1 MQHKSSFCLF
11 LVSKKKIHNLL
22 IKNKMECSSLRRSDS
37 VINNIPRVRSSR
49 KPAFKYSSKAKSGF
63 PYRGM
68 WFPVLPEDGELDLPI
83 MKKICRLIIDD
94 ALVASSRVFAVRYD
108 FSTQECS
115 HNNQVMSDFLRVFK
129 REFGKLYPESF
140 FGYCWVR
147 EQSDTSSYPHYH
159 AVFLF
164 SGHKIKSAHKINLL
178 VESCWQSVSQGRA
191 WLPKNPAYLVKRDKP
206 EPLIELIYRCSYLA
220 KKETKEVD
228 SSVRRLGQGMVK
240 PAGQRKSRGRVR
252 SASKCP
258 SPAMSAADV
267 RNAHC
272 EPLASETIPA
282 LLDSVFTQGVLPSF
296 VCAVSEQQ
304 LHEPVASADPQ
315 DSMPPIA
322 EAILQAVAQVQVNDA
337 LKESVKRNA
346 KQNSVKSASKSKTK
360 WSAVAEL
367 VSSAS
372 QPALAHAKAH
382 RHNFLFEAFTEGVS
396 PAEYRERYGLTAQQF
411 RDYTRDLQVSSIRK
425 LFWAKHRMQW
435 AQSSLSLDEY
445 MAIHQLKTA
454 DAKRQ
459 LRRKPMSAEW
469 QAHAE
474 RYYCDYWPQGVS
486 VAAYAKLHNVP
497 ITSLRRYVVN
507 FSQGLITPS
516 ILLRWM

>member
-1 MQHKSSFCLF
+1 MSPELAQC
-11 LVSKKKIHNLL
+11 NT
-22 IKNKMECSSLRRSDS
+22 S
-37 VINNIPRVRSSR
+37 VINNIPRVRSPR

-68 WFPVLPEDGELDLPI
+68 WFPVLPEDGELDLPL
-83 MKKICRLIIDD
+83 MKKICQLIIDG

-108 FSTQECS
+108 FSAQESS

-147 EQSDTSSYPHYH
+147 EKSVKSSYPHYH

-164 SGHKIKSAHKINLL
+164 SGHKIKSPHKINLL
-178 VESCWQSVSQGRA
+178 VESCWQNVSQGRV
-191 WLPKNPAYLVKRDKP
+191 WFPKNQAYLVKRDDL
-206 EPLIELIYRCSYLA
+206 ESLIELICRCSYLA
-220 KKETKEVD
+220 KKETKEID
-228 SSVRRLGQGMVK
+228 SSVRRIGKSMLK

-252 SASKCP
+252 STSK
-258 SPAMSAADV
+258 SLSSAMSATDV
-267 RNAHC
+267 HTAHR
-272 EPLASETIPA
+272 EPLAPEPSPA

-304 LHEPVASADPQ
+304 LHEPVASDEPQ

-322 EAILQAVAQVQVNDA
+322 DAILQAVAQVQVNDS
-337 LKESVKRNA
+337 LKESVKGNA
-346 KQNSVKSASKSKTK
+346 KQNLVKSVSKSQTK
-360 WSAVAEL
+360 CSAVAEL

-372 QPALAHAKAH
+372 HPASAHAKAH
-382 RHNFLFEAFTEGVS
+382 RYNFLFEAFTEGVS

-411 RDYTRDLQVSSIRK
+411 RDYTRDLQVPSIRK

-445 MAIHQLKTA
+445 MAIHQLKTT

-474 RYYCDYWPQGVS
+474 RYYRDYWPQGVS

>member
-1 MQHKSSFCLF
+1 
-11 LVSKKKIHNLL
+11 
-22 IKNKMECSSLRRSDS
+22 
-37 VINNIPRVRSSR
+37 
-49 KPAFKYSSKAKSGF
+49 
-63 PYRGM
+63 M
-68 WFPVLPEDGELDLPI
+68 WFPTLPEDSELELPI
-83 MKKICRLIIDD
+83 MKKICQLIIDD
-94 ALVASSRVFAVRYD
+94 ALVTSSRVFAVRYD
-108 FSTQECS
+108 FSTQESCHS
-115 HNNQVMSDFLRVFK
+115 NQVMSDFLRVFK

-147 EQSDTSSYPHYH
+147 EQPDTSSSPHYH

-164 SGHKIKSAHKINLL
+164 SGHKIKSPHKINLL
-178 VESCWQSVSQGRA
+178 VESCWQRVSQGRV
-191 WLPKNPAYLVKRDKP
+191 WFPKNQAYLVKRDKP

-258 SPAMSAADV
+258 SPAMSATDV
-267 RNAHC
+267 HSEHS
-272 EPLASETIPA
+272 EPLASETSPA

-296 VCAVSEQQ
+296 VCAVSEKQ

-322 EAILQAVAQVQVNDA
+322 DAILQAVAQVQVNDA
-337 LKESVKRNA
+337 LKESVKKNA

-360 WSAVAEL
+360 WSAVAKL

-372 QPALAHAKAH
+372 HPALAHAKAH

-445 MAIHQLKTA
+445 MAIHQLKTT

-474 RYYCDYWPQGVS
+474 RYYRDYWPQG
-486 VAAYAKLHNVP
+486 
-497 ITSLRRYVVN
+497 
-507 FSQGLITPS
+507 
-516 ILLRWM
+516 

>member
-1 MQHKSSFCLF
+1 MNFNILNAGSITS
-11 LVSKKKIHNLL
+11 VS
-22 IKNKMECSSLRRSDS
+22 S
-37 VINNIPRVRSSR
+37 VINNIPRVRTTR

-68 WFPVLPEDGELDLPI
+68 WFPVLPMDGELDLPI
-83 MKKICRLIIDD
+83 MKKICQQIIDD

-108 FSTQECS
+108 FSTQECCG
-115 HNNQVMSDFLRVFK
+115 NNQVMSDFLRVFK

-147 EQSDTSSYPHYH
+147 EQPDTSSSPHYH

-178 VESCWQSVSQGRA
+178 VESCWQSVSQGRV
-191 WLPKNPAYLVKRDKP
+191 WFPKNQAYLVKRDDP
-206 EPLIELIYRCSYLA
+206 ESLIELIYRCSYLA

-228 SSVRRLGQGMVK
+228 SSVRRVGKSMVK
-240 PAGQRKSRGRVR
+240 PAGQRKLRGRVR
-252 SASKCP
+252 SAGKCP
-258 SPAMSAADV
+258 SPAMSATD
-267 RNAHC
+267 AHSEHS
-272 EPLASETIPA
+272 EPLASETSPA
-282 LLDSVFTQGVLPSF
+282 LLDSVFTQGVLPSS

-304 LHEPVASADPQ
+304 LHEPVASDEQQ
-315 DSMPPIA
+315 DSMPLIA
-322 EAILQAVAQVQVNDA
+322 DAILQAVTKVQVNDT
-337 LKESVKRNA
+337 LKESAKGNA

-360 WSAVAEL
+360 RSAVAEL

-372 QPALAHAKAH
+372 HPASAHAKAH
-382 RHNFLFEAFTEGVS
+382 RYNFLFEAFTEGVS
-396 PAEYRERYGLTAQQF
+396 PAEYRECYGLTAQQF
-411 RDYTRDLQVSSIRK
+411 RDYTRDLQVPSIRK

-445 MAIHQLKTA
+445 MVIHQLKTT

-459 LRRKPMSAEW
+459 LRRKPMSDEW
-469 QAHAE
+469 HAHAE
-474 RYYCDYWPQGVS
+474 RYYRDYWPQGVS
-486 VAAYAKLHNVP
+486 VAAYAKMYNVP

>member
-1 MQHKSSFCLF
+1 
-11 LVSKKKIHNLL
+11 
-22 IKNKMECSSLRRSDS
+22 
-37 VINNIPRVRSSR
+37 
-49 KPAFKYSSKAKSGF
+49 
-63 PYRGM
+63 
-68 WFPVLPEDGELDLPI
+68 
-83 MKKICRLIIDD
+83 MKKICQPIIDD
-94 ALVASSRVFAVRYD
+94 ALVKSSRVFAVRYD
-108 FSTQECS
+108 FFTPKYS

-129 REFGKLYPESF
+129 RESGKLYPESF

-147 EQSDTSSYPHYH
+147 EKTDTSSTQHYH
-159 AVFLF
+159 AIFLF
-164 SGHKIKSAHKINLL
+164 NGHKIKSAYKLNLL
-178 VESCWQSVSQGRA
+178 VGSCWKNVSQGRY
-191 WLPKNPAYLVKRDKP
+191 WCPKNQTYLVKRDDFESLRK
-206 EPLIELIYRCSYLA
+206 LIRRCCYFA
-220 KKETKEVD
+220 KKKTKEVD
-228 SSVRRLGQGMVK
+228 SSVRRINQGMVK

-258 SPAMSAADV
+258 SPAMSEADV
-267 RNAHC
+267 RNAHR
-272 EPLASETIPA
+272 EPLVSETSPA
-282 LLDSVFTQGVLPSF
+282 LLDSIFTQGVWPSS
-296 VCAVSEQQ
+296 VCSVSEQQ
-304 LHEPVASADPQ
+304 LHEPVASDEPQ
-315 DSMPPIA
+315 DSMPLIA
-322 EAILQAVAQVQVNDA
+322 DAILQAVTQVQVNEA
-337 LKESVKRNA
+337 LKESA
-346 KQNSVKSASKSKTK
+346 KQNSLKSASKSKTK
-360 WSAVAEL
+360 RSVVAEL

-372 QPALAHAKAH
+372 HPASAHAKAH
-382 RHNFLFEAFTEGVS
+382 RHNFLFEAFTKGVS

-411 RDYTRDLQVSSIRK
+411 RDYTRDMQVSSIRK

-459 LRRKPMSAEW
+459 LRRKLMSAKW

-474 RYYCDYWPQGVS
+474 RYYRDYWPQGVS

>member
-1 MQHKSSFCLF
+1 MSPELAQC
-11 LVSKKKIHNLL
+11 
-22 IKNKMECSSLRRSDS
+22 DTS
-37 VINNIPRVRSSR
+37 VINNIPIPRGRSPR
-49 KPAFKYSSKAKSGF
+49 KPAFKYSSLAKSGF

-68 WFPVLPEDGELDLPI
+68 WFPVLPEDGELDLPL
-83 MKKICRLIIDD
+83 MKKICQLIIDG

-108 FSTQECS
+108 FSAQESS

-147 EQSDTSSYPHYH
+147 EKSVKSSYPHYH

-164 SGHKIKSAHKINLL
+164 SGHKIKSPHKINLL
-178 VESCWQSVSQGRA
+178 VESCWQNVSQGRV
-191 WLPKNPAYLVKRDKP
+191 WCPKKQAYLVKRDDL
-206 EPLIELIYRCSYLA
+206 ESLIELICRCSYLA

-228 SSVRRLGQGMVK
+228 SSVRRVSQGMVK
-240 PAGQRKSRGRVR
+240 AAGQRKSRGRVR
-252 SASKCP
+252 STSKSP
-258 SPAMSAADV
+258 SSAMSATDV
-267 RNAHC
+267 RTAHS
-272 EPLASETIPA
+272 ESLVSETSPA
-282 LLDSVFTQGVLPSF
+282 LLDSVFTQGVWPSS

-304 LHEPVASADPQ
+304 LHEPVASDEPQ

-322 EAILQAVAQVQVNDA
+322 DAILQAVTQVQVNDA
-337 LKESVKRNA
+337 LKESA

-360 WSAVAEL
+360 WSAVVEL
-367 VSSAS
+367 VNSACRSAS
-372 QPALAHAKAH
+372 AYAKAH
-382 RHNFLFEAFTEGVS
+382 RYNFLFEGVTEGVL

-411 RDYTRDLQVSSIRK
+411 RDYTRDMQVSSIRK

-459 LRRKPMSAEW
+459 LRRKLMSAKW

-474 RYYCDYWPQGVS
+474 RYYRDYWPQGVS

>member
-1 MQHKSSFCLF
+1 MSPELAQC
-11 LVSKKKIHNLL
+11 NT
-22 IKNKMECSSLRRSDS
+22 S
-37 VINNIPRVRSSR
+37 VINNIPRVRSPR

-68 WFPVLPEDGELDLPI
+68 WFPVLPEDGELDLSI
-83 MKKICRLIIDD
+83 MKKICELIIDD
-94 ALVASSRVFAVRYD
+94 ALVKSSRVFAVRYD
-108 FSTQECS
+108 FFTPEYSR
-115 HNNQVMSDFLRVFK
+115 NNQVMSDFLRVFK

-147 EQSDTSSYPHYH
+147 EQSDTSRSPHYH

-164 SGHKIKSAHKINLL
+164 SGHKIKSAYKINLL
-178 VESCWQSVSQGRA
+178 VKSCWQSVSQGRA
-191 WLPKNPAYLVKRDKP
+191 WLPRNPAYLVKRDDL
-206 EPLIELIYRCSYLA
+206 ESLIELICRCSYLA
-220 KKETKEVD
+220 KKKTKEVD
-228 SSVRRLGQGMVK
+228 SSVRRITRGMVK
-240 PAGQRKSRGRVR
+240 AAGQRKSRGRVR
-252 SASKCP
+252 STSKSP
-258 SPAMSAADV
+258 SPAMSEADV
-267 RNAHC
+267 RNAHR
-272 EPLASETIPA
+272 EPLVSETSPA
-282 LLDSVFTQGVLPSF
+282 LLDSVFTQGVWPSS

-304 LHEPVASADPQ
+304 LHEPVASDEPQ

-322 EAILQAVAQVQVNDA
+322 DAILQAVTQVQVNDA
-337 LKESVKRNA
+337 LKESVKGNA

-372 QPALAHAKAH
+372 HPASAHAKAH

-396 PAEYRERYGLTAQQF
+396 PAEYRERYGLTAKQF

-474 RYYCDYWPQGVS
+474 RYYRDYWPQGVS

>member
-1 MQHKSSFCLF
+1 MLF
-11 LVSKKKIHNLL
+11 
-22 IKNKMECSSLRRSDS
+22 RSDQ
-37 VINNIPRVRSSR
+37 
-49 KPAFKYSSKAKSGF
+49 KGF
-63 PYRGM
+63 PYGDM
-68 WFPVLPEDGELDLPI
+68 WFRIENEYDGLELPI
-83 MKKICRLIIDD
+83 MKKVCQLIIDD
-94 ALVASSRVFAVRYD
+94 ALVKSSRVFAVRYD
-108 FSTQECS
+108 FFTPEYSR
-115 HNNQVMSDFLRVFK
+115 NNQVMSDFLRVFK

-147 EQSDTSSYPHYH
+147 EKTDTSSTQHYH
-159 AVFLF
+159 AIFLF
-164 SGHKIKSAHKINLL
+164 NGHKIKSAYKLNLL
-178 VESCWQSVSQGRA
+178 AGSCWKNVSQGRY
-191 WLPKNPAYLVKRDKP
+191 WCPKNQTYLVKRDDFESLRK
-206 EPLIELIYRCSYLA
+206 LICRCCYFA
-220 KKETKEVD
+220 KKKTKEVD
-228 SSVRRLGQGMVK
+228 SSVRRIDQGMVK

-252 SASKCP
+252 SAGKCP
-258 SPAMSAADV
+258 SPAMSATDV
-267 RNAHC
+267 HSEHS
-272 EPLASETIPA
+272 EPLAPETSPA
-282 LLDSVFTQGVLPSF
+282 LLDSVFTQGVLPSS

-322 EAILQAVAQVQVNDA
+322 DAILQAVTQVQMNDA
-337 LKESVKRNA
+337 LKESVKGNA

-360 WSAVAEL
+360 LSAVAEL
-367 VSSAS
+367 VNTAS
-372 QPALAHAKAH
+372 HPASAHAKAH
-382 RHNFLFEAFTEGVS
+382 RYNFLFEAFTEGVS

-411 RDYTRDLQVSSIRK
+411 RDYTRDLQVPSIRK

-445 MAIHQLKTA
+445 MVIHQLKTA

-459 LRRKPMSAEW
+459 LCRKPMSAEW

-474 RYYCDYWPQGVS
+474 RYYRDYWPQGVS

>member
-1 MQHKSSFCLF
+1 MSPEVAPC
-11 LVSKKKIHNLL
+11 NA
-22 IKNKMECSSLRRSDS
+22 S
-37 VINNIPRVRSSR
+37 VINNIPRGKSPR
-49 KPAFKYSSKAKSGF
+49 KPALKYSRKDEKGF
-63 PYRGM
+63 SYRDI
-68 WFPVLPEDGELDLPI
+68 WFPVLSKNSELDLSF
-83 MKKICRLIIDD
+83 MKKICQLIIDD
-94 ALVASSRVFAVRYD
+94 ALAMSSRVFAVRYD
-108 FSTQECS
+108 FFTPEYSR
-115 HNNQVMSDFLRVFK
+115 NNQVMSDFLRVFK

-147 EQSDTSSYPHYH
+147 EKTDTSSTQHYH

-164 SGHKIKSAHKINLL
+164 NGHKIKSAYKLNLL
-178 VESCWQSVSQGRA
+178 AESCWKNVSQGRY
-191 WLPKNPAYLVKRDKP
+191 WCPENQTYLVKRDDFESLRK
-206 EPLIELIYRCSYLA
+206 LIRRCCYFA
-220 KKETKEVD
+220 KKETKEID
-228 SSVRRLGQGMVK
+228 SSVRRVSQGMVK

-252 SASKCP
+252 STSKCP
-258 SPAMSAADV
+258 SPAMSATDV
-267 RNAHC
+267 RTAHRG
-272 EPLASETIPA
+272 PLAPETSPA
-282 LLDSVFTQGVLPSF
+282 LLDSVFTQGVWPSS

-322 EAILQAVAQVQVNDA
+322 DAILQAVAQVQVNDA

-372 QPALAHAKAH
+372 HPALAHTKAH

-469 QAHAE
+469 QTHAE
-474 RYYCDYWPQGVS
+474 RYYRDYWPQGVS

>member
-1 MQHKSSFCLF
+1 M
-11 LVSKKKIHNLL
+11 LL
-22 IKNKMECSSLRRSDS
+22 EVAQCDTS
-37 VINNIPRVRSSR
+37 VINNIPRGRFPL

-63 PYRGM
+63 PYREI
-68 WFPVLPEDGELDLPI
+68 WFPTLPMDGELDLPI
-83 MKKICRLIIDD
+83 MKKICQLIIDD

-108 FSTQECS
+108 FSTQECC

-147 EQSDTSSYPHYH
+147 EQPDTSSSPHYH

-178 VESCWQSVSQGRA
+178 VESCWQSVSQGRV
-191 WLPKNPAYLVKRDKP
+191 WFPKNQAYLVKRDDP
-206 EPLIELIYRCSYLA
+206 ESLIELIYRCSYLA
-220 KKETKEVD
+220 KKHTKEFD
-228 SSVRRLGQGMVK
+228 SSVRRVGQGMVK
-240 PAGQRKSRGRVR
+240 PVGQRKSRGRVR
-252 SASKCP
+252 STSKSP
-258 SPAMSAADV
+258 SPAMSATDV

-272 EPLASETIPA
+272 EPLASETSPA
-282 LLDSVFTQGVLPSF
+282 LLDSVFTQGVWPSS

-304 LHEPVASADPQ
+304 LHEPVASDEQQ

-322 EAILQAVAQVQVNDA
+322 DAILLAVTQVQVNDA
-337 LKESVKRNA
+337 LKESA

-372 QPALAHAKAH
+372 HPASAHAKAH

-396 PAEYRERYGLTAQQF
+396 PAEYRERYGLTAKQF

-474 RYYCDYWPQGVS
+474 RYYRDYWPQGVS

>member
-1 MQHKSSFCLF
+1 
-11 LVSKKKIHNLL
+11 
-22 IKNKMECSSLRRSDS
+22 
-37 VINNIPRVRSSR
+37 
-49 KPAFKYSSKAKSGF
+49 
-63 PYRGM
+63 
-68 WFPVLPEDGELDLPI
+68 
-83 MKKICRLIIDD
+83 MKKICQLIIDG

-108 FSTQECS
+108 FSAQESS

-147 EQSDTSSYPHYH
+147 EKSVKSSYPHYH

-164 SGHKIKSAHKINLL
+164 SGHKIKSPHKINLL
-178 VESCWQSVSQGRA
+178 VESCWQNVSQGRV
-191 WLPKNPAYLVKRDKP
+191 WFPKKQAYLVKRDDL
-206 EPLIELIYRCSYLA
+206 ESLIELICRCSYLA

-228 SSVRRLGQGMVK
+228 SSVRRVSQGMVK
-240 PAGQRKSRGRVR
+240 AAGQRKSRGRVR
-252 SASKCP
+252 STSKSP
-258 SPAMSAADV
+258 SSAMSATDV
-267 RNAHC
+267 RTAHS
-272 EPLASETIPA
+272 ESLVSETSPA
-282 LLDSVFTQGVLPSF
+282 LLDSIFTQGVWPSS

-304 LHEPVASADPQ
+304 LHEPVASDEPQ

-322 EAILQAVAQVQVNDA
+322 DAILQAVTQVQVNDA
-337 LKESVKRNA
+337 LKESA

-360 WSAVAEL
+360 WSAVVEL
-367 VSSAS
+367 VNSACRSAS
-372 QPALAHAKAH
+372 AYAKAH
-382 RHNFLFEAFTEGVS
+382 RYNFLFEGVTEGVL

-411 RDYTRDLQVSSIRK
+411 RDYTRDMQVSSIRK

-459 LRRKPMSAEW
+459 LRRKLMSAKW

-474 RYYCDYWPQGVS
+474 RYYRDYWPQGVS

>member
-11 LVSKKKIHNLL
+11 LVSKNKIHNLL

-37 VINNIPRVRSSR
+37 VINNIPRGRSPQ

-63 PYRGM
+63 LYRGM
-68 WFPVLPEDGELDLPI
+68 WFPTLPEDSELELPI
-83 MKKICRLIIDD
+83 MKKICQLIIDD
-94 ALVASSRVFAVRYD
+94 ALVTSSRVFAVRYD
-108 FSTQECS
+108 FSTQESCHS
-115 HNNQVMSDFLRVFK
+115 NQVMSDFLRVFK

-147 EQSDTSSYPHYH
+147 EQPDTSSSPHYH

-164 SGHKIKSAHKINLL
+164 SGHKIKSPHKINLL
-178 VESCWQSVSQGRA
+178 VESCWQRVSQGRV
-191 WLPKNPAYLVKRDKP
+191 WFPKNQAYLVKRDKP

-258 SPAMSAADV
+258 SPAMSATDV
-267 RNAHC
+267 HSEHS
-272 EPLASETIPA
+272 EPLASETSPA

-296 VCAVSEQQ
+296 VCAVSEKQ

-322 EAILQAVAQVQVNDA
+322 DAILQAVAQVQVNDA
-337 LKESVKRNA
+337 LKESVKKNA

-360 WSAVAEL
+360 WSAVAKL

-372 QPALAHAKAH
+372 HPALAHAKAH

-445 MAIHQLKTA
+445 MAIHQLKTT

-474 RYYCDYWPQGVS
+474 RYYRDYWPQGIS